1 MTKKKICALLCVVS
15 LLLAAVSLCAA
26 EEGKININIAS
37 VEELSKI
44 NGVGAKLAQR
54 IIDYRSTNGLFTKA
68 EDIMKVKG
76 IGQKLFDANKDRL
89 VVK

>member
-15 LLLAAVSLCAA
+15 LLLAVVSLCAA

-54 IIDYRSTNGLFTKA
+54 IIDYRSTNGLFTKT

-76 IGQKLFDANKDRL
+76 IGQKLFDANKDRI